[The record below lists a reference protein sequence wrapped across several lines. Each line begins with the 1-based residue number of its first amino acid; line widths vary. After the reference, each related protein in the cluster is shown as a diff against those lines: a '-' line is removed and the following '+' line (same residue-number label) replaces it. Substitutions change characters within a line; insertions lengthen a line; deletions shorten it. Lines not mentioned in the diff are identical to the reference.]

1 MLYLHAMGHFNPENV
16 ISNKLLEDLDIGTSN
31 DWILERVGIVNRRTV
46 LPLDYIKNT
55 KNADFRAAFDA
66 RLYKNSQM
74 AAAAARM
81 AISRTSLKLE
91 DIGMVIAGSS
101 SPDNIAP
108 AESSAVAAEL
118 GIEVPCLDMNSACS
132 SFGMQMNFLSKMQAD
147 TLPPYVLVVDS
158 ETLTKSVDYSDRTK
172 AVLFG
177 DGSAAAIVSTQVPS
191 RAAFVNCSFGS
202 RPSGWEKVGID
213 WKWRFDQDG
222 NAVQGFAIRKTSE
235 GVRNLKGIYAAEAKR
250 FMFIGHQANLCMLT
264 TVCERTGIISANHR
278 YNVDQFGNT
287 GCCGAPSV
295 LSMYWNELQSGDRV
309 AMSIV
314 GAGLTWAH
322 MMLKVEDQNNG

>member
-1 MLYLHAMGHFNPENV
+1 MYLHAMGHFNPENI
-16 ISNKLLEDLDIGTSN
+16 ISNKFLEDLDIGTSN

-46 LPLDYIKNT
+46 LPLDYIKET
-55 KNADFRAAFDA
+55 KNADFRAAFEA
-66 RLYKNSQM
+66 GCYKNAQM
-74 AAAAARM
+74 AAQAARK
-81 AISRTSLKLE
+81 ALERASLKPE

-132 SFGMQMNFLSKMQAD
+132 SFGMQMNFLSKMQPE

-158 ETLTKSVDYSDRTK
+158 ETLTKSVDYSDRAV

-177 DGSAAAIVSTQVPS
+177 DGSAAAIVSAQVPS
-191 RAAFVNCSFGS
+191 RTVFCDCSYGS
-202 RPSGWEKVGID
+202 RPSACEKVGID
-213 WKWRFDQDG
+213 WKWRFHQDG
-222 NAVQGFAIRKTSE
+222 NAVQGFAIRKTTE
-235 GVRNLKGIYAAEAKR
+235 GVRHLKNVYADEAKR
-250 FMFIGHQANLCMLT
+250 FIFIGHQANLIMLT
-264 TVCERTGIISANHR
+264 TVCERAGILPADHW
-278 YNVDQFGNT
+278 YGVDQFGNT

-295 LSMYWNELQSGDRV
+295 LSAHWEDVQPGDRI

-314 GAGLTWAH
+314 GAGLSWAH
-322 MMLKVEDQNNG
+322 LMLKVEDNNHG

>member
-1 MLYLHAMGHFNPENV
+1 MLYLHAMGHFNPENI
-16 ISNKLLEDLDIGTSN
+16 ISNKFLEDLDIGTSN
-31 DWILERVGIVNRRTV
+31 EWIIERVGIVNRRTV

-55 KNADFRAAFDA
+55 KNADFRAAFEA

-81 AISRTSLKLE
+81 ALVRASLKLE

-101 SPDNIAP
+101 SPDNITP

-132 SFGMQMNFLSKMQAD
+132 TFGMQMNFLSKMQPDA
-147 TLPPYVLVVDS
+147 LPPYMLVVDS
-158 ETLTKSVDYSDRTK
+158 ETLTKSVNYADRAV

-177 DGSAAAIVSTQVPS
+177 DGSSAAIVSTKVPS
-191 RAAFVNCSFGS
+191 RSAFCHCDYGS
-202 RPSGWEKVGID
+202 RPSAWGKVGID
-213 WKWRFDQDG
+213 WKWCFYQDG
-222 NAVQGFAIRKTSE
+222 NAVQAFAIRKTTE
-235 GVRNLKGIYAAEAKR
+235 GIKHLKSLFDAEAAR
-250 FMFIGHQANLCMLT
+250 FLFIGHQANLSMLQ
-264 TVCERTGIISANHR
+264 TVRERTGIEAENCW

-287 GCCGAPSV
+287 GCSGAPSV
-295 LSMYWNELQSGDRV
+295 LSAHWDELQAGDRV

-314 GAGLTWAH
+314 GAGLSWAH
-322 MMLKVEDQNNG
+322 LMLKVEDHI